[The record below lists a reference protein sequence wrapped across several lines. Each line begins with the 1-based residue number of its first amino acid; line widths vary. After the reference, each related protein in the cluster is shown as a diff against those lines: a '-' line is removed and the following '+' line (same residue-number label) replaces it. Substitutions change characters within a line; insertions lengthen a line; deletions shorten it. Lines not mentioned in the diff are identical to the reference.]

1 MTNEVIAALCGG
13 FVAGAA
19 LVWLVLRLRHQNEMT
34 VLQSQ
39 AELEQAKNEE
49 RLLYLDARLEDQHT
63 ELTQQ
68 IATVTALR
76 DQLSTE
82 QQRRTAAEE
91 RALRIPEL
99 EQLIQRRENEVLTF
113 QREAKNLQ
121 SQLAEISTRLE
132 EERKAAQ
139 EKLVLVDQAKEQL
152 TNAFKA
158 LSADALRNNNQS
170 FLDLAFQN
178 LNTFQEGAKTELS
191 ERQKAI
197 DDLVKPLRESLEKV
211 DTKIELLDRARA
223 SSDATLNKQIEML
236 AFAHGELR
244 NETGSLVKAL
254 RAPTVRGRWGEMQL
268 KRVVEMAGM
277 LEHCDFTTQESVNTD
292 TGRLRPDLVVK
303 LPSNRTIVVDAKTPL
318 SAYLDSTEA
327 PTEELRVMKLLEH
340 SRQVRTHLTQLSGKA
355 YWSQFPQSPEFV
367 VLFLPGE
374 PFFSAALEQDP
385 SLIEYGAENR
395 VIIATPT
402 TLIALLRAV
411 GYGWR
416 QEALA
421 ENAQQISKLGG
432 ELYDR
437 LRTFAT
443 HMSSM
448 GRGLRSAVESYN
460 SGIGSLESRVIVSA
474 RKLRDM
480 GAGSGDEQP
489 LLELIEKSPKG
500 LNSAELLV
508 SPEVDEPTTL
518 KIVE

>member
-1 MTNEVIAALCGG
+1 
-13 FVAGAA
+13 
-19 LVWLVLRLRHQNEMT
+19 
-34 VLQSQ
+34 
-39 AELEQAKNEE
+39 
-49 RLLYLDARLEDQHT
+49 
-63 ELTQQ
+63 
-68 IATVTALR
+68 
-76 DQLSTE
+76 
-82 QQRRTAAEE
+82 
-91 RALRIPEL
+91 
-99 EQLIQRRENEVLTF
+99 
-113 QREAKNLQ
+113 
-121 SQLAEISTRLE
+121 
-132 EERKAAQ
+132 
-139 EKLVLVDQAKEQL
+139 
-152 TNAFKA
+152 
-158 LSADALRNNNQS
+158 
-170 FLDLAFQN
+170 
-178 LNTFQEGAKTELS
+178 
-191 ERQKAI
+191 
-197 DDLVKPLRESLEKV
+197 
-211 DTKIELLDRARA
+211 
-223 SSDATLNKQIEML
+223 
-236 AFAHGELR
+236 
-244 NETGSLVKAL
+244 
-254 RAPTVRGRWGEMQL
+254 
-268 KRVVEMAGM
+268 
-277 LEHCDFTTQESVNTD
+277 
-292 TGRLRPDLVVK
+292 
-303 LPSNRTIVVDAKTPL
+303 
-318 SAYLDSTEA
+318 
-327 PTEELRVMKLLEH
+327 MKLLEH

-437 LRTFAT
+437 LRTFAQ

-460 SGIGSLESRVIVSA
+460 NGVGSLESRVIVSA

-508 SPEVDEPTTL
+508 SPEVDEPTSL